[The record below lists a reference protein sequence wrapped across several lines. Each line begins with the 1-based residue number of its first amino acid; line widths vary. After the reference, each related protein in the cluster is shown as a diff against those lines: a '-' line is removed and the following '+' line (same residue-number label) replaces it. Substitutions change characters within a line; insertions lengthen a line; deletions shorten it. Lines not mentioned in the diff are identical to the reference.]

1 MEIPSHPASTLLT
14 YPLYN
19 RSRSVIGAITS
30 MIAYYK
36 TKNVLWLVPVA
47 THGATLLWTV
57 GAMGG
62 IIGKLMA
69 SKHEEVAKLTHQFCV
84 LHYPRIL
91 FAGVGF
97 VVSLQ
102 QLATGKSP

>member
-1 MEIPSHPASTLLT
+1 MKPPLSHPKNISTLSPSYT
-14 YPLYN
+14 PL
-19 RSRSVIGAITS
+19 SVLGVITTT
-30 MIAYYK
+30 IAYYK
-36 TKNVLWLVPVA
+36 TKNIWWLVPVA

-69 SKHEEVAKLTHQFCV
+69 AKHEEVTKLTQQFCV
-84 LHYPRIL
+84 LHYPRIV

-102 QLATGKSP
+102 QMATAKSS